1 MGKGYESAEIRQ
13 KLIDLLDDS
22 KTGMSGVE
30 ISKKLGV
37 NRTTM
42 TKYLKV
48 FAAEGFLRQNNI
60 GNITLWFLES
70 GQEGYSFPDDYFK
83 VTSQYLENL
92 VKGHETQVY

>member
-48 FAAEGFLRQNNI
+48 FAAEGFLRQKNI
-60 GNITLWFLES
+60 GNITLWFLEP
-70 GQEGYSFPDDYFK
+70 GQEAYSFHYIY
-83 VTSQYLENL
+83 SL
-92 VKGHETQVY
+92 VLS